1 MSDIFNK
8 PSDLLKAYREGFM
21 GSWCDPKDTDKLL
34 GELPHPLFG
43 AAAYNLY
50 GSGKGKLSLPFK
62 NLLTFDPNFGP
73 SEKQVQG
80 DCFHEDSIVISKY
93 CKAIKD
99 VEIGD
104 KVYDSNGKITTV
116 ISKQVKLS
124 HNQLVTIHT
133 LGSVPLSVTSDHKVL
148 IGRKETGDS
157 GNVATKTLVKHW
169 VAAQDVRVG
178 DYVIT
183 PTSLE
188 ICESVPDNKFTAAHD
203 FGWFLGYFLGDGWC
217 NATNLEITFA
227 EHQEKLYERCF
238 SFLKIVGLNPR
249 KEYYSG
255 KTKTTTAFRLRCSSR
270 ELSTFLRSVC
280 YDNSKN
286 KVFPNW
292 AIGNLDVIS
301 GLIDSD
307 GFTTSNAE
315 GYMFNSSS
323 KSLAYGVY
331 YSYLANG
338 FLPTINK
345 FHRSKKGAY
354 ANGKQSYRV
363 TNILH
368 KKKNYSIKQ
377 DNQLF
382 IRVRKIEI
390 KEGPHT
396 VYDIGV
402 ACKEHAFLANGCVA
416 HNCVS
421 HSTRNAVDVTRSCE
435 IVNGDREEFI
445 ARGAVEAI
453 YGSRGHGGEGMSC
466 SVAARFVNKVG
477 GLLIRK
483 AYGDIDLST
492 YSGIGGKWGRTG
504 IPQELINEAKKNP
517 VKTISLISTIEQAR
531 DAIANGYGISVC
543 SMSGFSSR
551 RDKHGIA
558 SRSGSWAHAMAWVGM
573 DDTHEIYKETLFLVQ
588 NSWGIWNNGPKRH
601 DQPDGSFWI
610 REKDAAEMLSGN
622 GSWVFSDVDG
632 FPPRKVN
639 WTINTVF

>member
-1 MSDIFNK
+1 MFK
-8 PSDLLKAYREGFM
+8 TPRDLLKAYKDGFA
-21 GSWCDPKDTDKLL
+21 GAYCDPKSLDTLL
-34 GELPHPLFG
+34 GKLPHPLFG
-43 AAAYNLY
+43 AAAYDLY

-62 NLLTFDPNFGP
+62 SLLKFDPDFGP
-73 SEKQVQG
+73 LERQVQG

-104 KVYDSNGKITTV
+104 KVYDSNGQITTV
-116 ISKQVKLS
+116 ISKQAKLS
-124 HNQLVTIHT
+124 HNQLITIHT

-148 IGRKETGDS
+148 IGRKETDGD
-157 GNVATKTLVKHW
+157 GNIATKTLVKHW
-169 VAAQDVRVG
+169 VAAQDVRAG

-188 ICESVPDNKFTAAHD
+188 ICENIPDNKFTAAHD

-217 NATNLEITFA
+217 NLTNLEITFA

-238 SFLKIVGLNPR
+238 SFLKSVGLNPR
-249 KEYYSG
+249 KERYSG
-255 KTKTTTAFRLRCSSR
+255 KVKTTTAFRLRCSSR

-280 YDNSKN
+280 YDDSKN

-292 AIGNLDVIS
+292 AIGKLNVIS
-301 GLIDSD
+301 GLVDSD
-307 GFTTSNAE
+307 GFSMSTTE
-315 GYMFNSSS
+315 GHTFDSSS

-345 FHRSKKGAY
+345 FYRSKKGTY

-377 DNQLF
+377 DNELF

-390 KEGPHT
+390 KEGPHI

-421 HSTRNAVDVTRSCE
+421 HATRNAVDITRSCE
-435 IVNGDREEFI
+435 IINGDKEDFV
-445 ARGAVEAI
+445 ARGATEGI
-453 YGSRGHGGEGMSC
+453 YGSRGHGGEGMTC
-466 SVAARFVNKVG
+466 SGAAEFVHMNG
-477 GLLIRK
+477 GILLRK
-483 AYGDIDLST
+483 KYGEYDLSQ
-492 YSGIGGKWGRTG
+492 YSAIGGKWGRTG
-504 IPQELINEAKKNP
+504 VPSDLIKEAHKHT
-517 VKTISLISTIEQAR
+517 VKTISLINTVEQAR
-531 DAIANGYGISVC
+531 DALANCYAISVC
-543 SMSGFSSR
+543 SNSGFSSR

-558 SRSGSWAHAMAWVGM
+558 SRSGNWGHAMAWVAM
-573 DDTHEIYKETLFLVQ
+573 DDTHEIYNETLFLVQ
-588 NSWGIWNNGPKRH
+588 NSWGVWNGGAKRH

-610 REKDAAEMLSGN
+610 RESDAAEMLSYN
-622 GSWVFSDVDG
+622 GSWVFSDVEG
-632 FPPRKVN
+632 FPPRKVS
-639 WTINTVF
+639 WTLNQVF

>member
-1 MSDIFNK
+1 MFK
-8 PSDLLKAYREGFM
+8 TPSELLKAYKDGFN
-21 GSWCDPKDTDKLL
+21 GSWCDPEDVAKLL

-43 AAAYNLY
+43 ACAYNLS
-50 GSGKGKLSLPFK
+50 GSGEGKLALLFK
-62 NLLTFDPNFGP
+62 AIMKYDPDFGR
-73 SEKQVQG
+73 SERQVQG

-104 KVYDSNGKITTV
+104 TVYDSNGKITTV
-116 ISKQVKLS
+116 ISKQAKLS
-124 HNQLVTIHT
+124 HNQLITIHT

-148 IGRKETGDS
+148 IGRKETGGN

-169 VAAQDVRVG
+169 VVAQDVRVG

-188 ICESVPDNKFTAAHD
+188 IYENLPDNKFTYAYD

-217 NATNLEITFA
+217 NLTNLEITFA

-238 SFLKIVGLNPR
+238 SFLKSVGLNPR
-249 KEYYSG
+249 KEHYSG
-255 KTKTTTAFRLRCSSR
+255 KVKKTTAFRLRCSSR

-280 YDNSKN
+280 YDDSKN

-307 GFTTSNAE
+307 GFPMSNAE

-331 YSYLANG
+331 YSYLAKG

-363 TNILH
+363 TNIPN

-377 DNQLF
+377 DNELF
-382 IRVRKIEI
+382 IRVSKIEV

-421 HSTRNAVDVTRSCE
+421 HATRNAVDITRCCE
-435 IVNGDREEFI
+435 IIGGEREEFV
-445 ARGAVEAI
+445 AKGATEAI
-453 YGSRGHGGEGMSC
+453 YGSRGFGGEGMSC
-466 SVAARFVNKVG
+466 SAAARFVNKAG
-477 GLLIRK
+477 GILLRK
-483 AYGDIDLST
+483 KYGEIDLSE
-492 YSGIGGKWGRTG
+492 YSAIGGKWGSRG
-504 IPQELINEAKKNP
+504 VPEELVAEAKKHQ
-517 VKTISLISTIEQAR
+517 VKTISLVNTIPQAR
-531 DAIANGYGISVC
+531 DALANGYSISVC
-543 SMSGFSSR
+543 SNSGFSSR
-551 RDKHGIA
+551 RDKDGIA
-558 SRSGSWAHAMAWVGM
+558 KRSGNWGHAMAWVGM
-573 DDTHEIYKETLFLVQ
+573 DDTREIHKETLFLVQ
-588 NSWGIWNNGPKRH
+588 NSWGVWNGGDKRH

-610 REKDAAEMLSGN
+610 RQSDAEEMLAAN

-632 FPPRKVN
+632 FPARKIT
-639 WTINTVF
+639 WTINEVF

>member
-1 MSDIFNK
+1 MMFK
-8 PSDLLKAYREGFM
+8 TPKDLLKAYKDGFV
-21 GSWCDPKDTDKLL
+21 GSYCDPKELDKLL

-43 AAAYNLY
+43 VAAHDLY
-50 GSGKGKLSLPFK
+50 GTGKGKLSLPFK
-62 NLLTFDPNFGP
+62 SLLKFDPSFGP
-73 SEKQVQG
+73 SERQVQG

-104 KVYDSNGKITTV
+104 TVYDSNGKTTTV
-116 ISKQVKLS
+116 ISKQAKLS
-124 HNQLVTIHT
+124 HNQLITIHT

-148 IGRKETGDS
+148 IGRKETGGDS
-157 GNVATKTLVKHW
+157 NIATKTLVKHW

-178 DYVIT
+178 DYVVT

-188 ICESVPDNKFTAAHD
+188 ICENVPDNKFATAYD
-203 FGWFLGYFLGDGWC
+203 FAWFLGYFLGDGWC
-217 NATNLEITFA
+217 NLTNLEITFA

-238 SFLKIVGLNPR
+238 SFLNSVGLNPR

-255 KTKTTTAFRLRCSSR
+255 KAKTTTAFRLRCSSR
-270 ELSTFLRSVC
+270 ELSTFLRSIC
-280 YDNSKN
+280 YDDSKN

-307 GFTTSNAE
+307 GFPTSKTE

-377 DNQLF
+377 DNELF
-382 IRVRKIEI
+382 IRVRKIEV

-421 HSTRNAVDVTRSCE
+421 HATRNSVDITRSCE
-435 IVNGDREEFI
+435 IINGQREEFV
-445 ARGAVEAI
+445 ARGATEGI
-453 YGSRGHGGEGMSC
+453 YGSRGHGGEGMTC
-466 SVAARFVNKVG
+466 GGAAKFVHQNG
-477 GLLIRK
+477 GILLRQK
-483 AYGDIDLST
+483 YGDYDLSE
-492 YSGIGGKWGRTG
+492 YSAIGGRWGRTG
-504 IPQELINEAKKNP
+504 VPDELVKVAKKHQ
-517 VKTISLISTIEQAR
+517 VKTISLINTIDQAR
-531 DAIANGYGISVC
+531 DAIANGYSISVC
-543 SMSGFSSR
+543 SNSGFSSR
-551 RDKHGIA
+551 RDKNGIA
-558 SRSGSWAHAMAWVGM
+558 ARSGSWGHAMAWIGM
-573 DDTHEIYKETLFLVQ
+573 DDTHEIFNETLFLVQ
-588 NSWGIWNNGPKRH
+588 NSWGVWNNGEKRL

-610 REKDAAEMLSGN
+610 RERDAAEMLAQN

-632 FPPRKVN
+632 FPPRKVV
-639 WTINTVF
+639 WTLKDQF

>member
-1 MSDIFNK
+1 MMFK
-8 PSDLLKAYREGFM
+8 TPKDLLKAYKDGFV
-21 GSWCDPKDTDKLL
+21 GSYCDPKELDKLL

-43 AAAYNLY
+43 VAAHDLY
-50 GSGKGKLSLPFK
+50 GTGKGKLSLPFK
-62 NLLTFDPNFGP
+62 SLLKFDPSFGP
-73 SEKQVQG
+73 SERQVQG

-104 KVYDSNGKITTV
+104 TVYDSNGKTTTV
-116 ISKQVKLS
+116 ISKQAKLS
-124 HNQLVTIHT
+124 HNQLITIHT

-148 IGRKETGDS
+148 IGRKETGGDS
-157 GNVATKTLVKHW
+157 NIATKTLVKHW

-178 DYVIT
+178 DYVVT

-188 ICESVPDNKFTAAHD
+188 ICENVPDNKFATAYD
-203 FGWFLGYFLGDGWC
+203 FAWFLGYFLGDGWC
-217 NATNLEITFA
+217 NLTNLEITFA

-238 SFLKIVGLNPR
+238 SFLNSVGLNPR

-255 KTKTTTAFRLRCSSR
+255 KAKTTTAFRLRCSSR
-270 ELSTFLRSVC
+270 ELSTFLRSIC
-280 YDNSKN
+280 YDDSKN

-307 GFTTSNAE
+307 GFPTSKTE

-377 DNQLF
+377 DNELF
-382 IRVRKIEI
+382 IRVRKIEV

-421 HSTRNAVDVTRSCE
+421 HATRNSVDITRSCE
-435 IVNGDREEFI
+435 IINGQREEFV
-445 ARGAVEAI
+445 ARGATEGI
-453 YGSRGHGGEGMSC
+453 YGSRGHGGEGMTC
-466 SVAARFVNKVG
+466 GGAAKFVHQNG
-477 GLLIRK
+477 GILLRQK
-483 AYGDIDLST
+483 YGDYDLSE
-492 YSGIGGKWGRTG
+492 YSAIGGKWGRTG
-504 IPQELINEAKKNP
+504 VPEELVKVAKKHQ
-517 VKTISLISTIEQAR
+517 VKTISLINTIDQAR
-531 DAIANGYGISVC
+531 DAIANGYSISVC
-543 SMSGFSSR
+543 SNSGFSSR
-551 RDKHGIA
+551 RDKNGIA
-558 SRSGSWAHAMAWVGM
+558 ARSGSWGHAMAWIGM
-573 DDTHEIYKETLFLVQ
+573 DDTHEIFNETLFLVQ
-588 NSWGIWNNGPKRH
+588 NSWGVWNNGEKRL

-610 REKDAAEMLSGN
+610 RERDAAEMLAQN

-632 FPPRKVN
+632 FPPRKVV
-639 WTINTVF
+639 WTLKDQF

>member
-1 MSDIFNK
+1 MK
-8 PSDLLKAYREGFM
+8 TPHDLLKAYRNGLV
-21 GSWCDPKDTDKLL
+21 GAWCDPEDVAKLL
-34 GELPHPLFG
+34 GELPNPLFG
-43 AAAYNLY
+43 VAAHQLT

-62 NLLTFDPNFGP
+62 NILSLDPDFGR
-73 SEKQVQG
+73 SEAQVQG

-104 KVYDSNGKITTV
+104 KVYNSNGQITTV
-116 ISKQVKLS
+116 ISKQAKLS
-124 HNQLVTIHT
+124 HNQLITIHT
-133 LGSVPLSVTSDHKVL
+133 LGSVPLSVTADHKVL
-148 IGRKETGDS
+148 IGRKEIDGD
-157 GNVATKTLVKHW
+157 GNIATKTLVKHW
-169 VAAQDVRVG
+169 VAAQDIRAG

-188 ICESVPDNKFTAAHD
+188 ICENIPDNKFTASYD

-217 NATNLEITFA
+217 NLTNLEITFA

-238 SFLKIVGLNPR
+238 SFLKSVGLNPR
-249 KEYYSG
+249 KEHYSG
-255 KTKTTTAFRLRCSSR
+255 KVKTTTAFRLRCSSR

-280 YDNSKN
+280 YDDSKN

-307 GFTTSNAE
+307 GFSMSTTE
-315 GYMFNSSS
+315 GHTFDSSS

-345 FHRSKKGAY
+345 FHRSKKGTY

-363 TNILH
+363 INILH

-377 DNQLF
+377 DNELF
-382 IRVRKIEI
+382 IRVCKIEI
-390 KEGPHT
+390 KEGPHI

-421 HSTRNAVDVTRSCE
+421 HATRNAVDITRCCE
-435 IVNGDREEFI
+435 IINGENHEAFVTK
-445 ARGAVEAI
+445 GATEGI

-466 SVAARFVNKVG
+466 SAAARFVHQAG
-477 GLLIRK
+477 GILLRQK
-483 AYGDIDLST
+483 YEDVDLST
-492 YSGIGGKWGRTG
+492 YSNIGGKWGRSG
-504 IPQELINEAKKNP
+504 VPQNITAEANKHK
-517 VKTISLISTIEQAR
+517 VATISLINTVEQAR
-531 DAIANGYGISVC
+531 DALANCYAISVC
-543 SMSGFSSR
+543 SDAGFSSV
-551 RDKHGIA
+551 RDTNGIA
-558 SRSGSWAHAMAWVGM
+558 KRTTRWSHAMAWIGM
-573 DDTHEIYKETLFLVQ
+573 DDTREIYNETLFLVQ
-588 NSWGIWNNGPKRH
+588 NSWGIWNSGKKRH

-610 REKDAAEMLSGN
+610 RETDAQEMLSSN

-632 FPPRKVN
+632 FPARKVQ
-639 WTINTVF
+639 WTIGEIF

>member
-1 MSDIFNK
+1 MFK
-8 PSDLLKAYREGFM
+8 TPKDLLKAYKDGFV
-21 GSWCDPKDTDKLL
+21 GSYCDHKELDKLL

-43 AAAYNLY
+43 VAAHDLY
-50 GSGKGKLSLPFK
+50 GSGKGKVSLPFK
-62 NLLTFDPNFGP
+62 SLLKFDPSFGP
-73 SEKQVQG
+73 SERQVQG

-104 KVYDSNGKITTV
+104 TVYDSNGKTTTV
-116 ISKQVKLS
+116 ISKQAKLS
-124 HNQLVTIHT
+124 HNQLITIHT

-148 IGRKETGDS
+148 IGRKETGGDS
-157 GNVATKTLVKHW
+157 NIATKTLVKHW
-169 VAAQDVRVG
+169 VAAQDVRIG

-188 ICESVPDNKFTAAHD
+188 ICENVPDNKFATAYD
-203 FGWFLGYFLGDGWC
+203 FSWFLGYFLGDGWC
-217 NATNLEITFA
+217 NLTNLEITFA

-238 SFLKIVGLNPR
+238 SFLKSVGLNPR

-270 ELSTFLRSVC
+270 ELSTFLRSIC
-280 YDNSKN
+280 YDDSKN
-286 KVFPNW
+286 KIFPNW

-307 GFTTSNAE
+307 GFPTSKTE

-345 FHRSKKGAY
+345 FHRSKNGAY

-363 TNILH
+363 INILH

-377 DNQLF
+377 DNELF
-382 IRVRKIEI
+382 IRVRKIEV

-402 ACKEHAFLANGCVA
+402 ACKEHAFLANGCIA

-421 HSTRNAVDVTRSCE
+421 HATRNSVDVTRSCE
-435 IVNGDREEFI
+435 IINGQREEFV
-445 ARGAVEAI
+445 ARGATEGI
-453 YGSRGHGGEGMSC
+453 YGSRGHGGEGMTC
-466 SVAARFVNKVG
+466 AGAARFVHENG
-477 GLLIRK
+477 GILLRQK
-483 AYGDIDLST
+483 YGDYDLSE
-492 YSGIGGKWGRTG
+492 YSAIGGKWGRTG
-504 IPQELINEAKKNP
+504 VPEELVKVAKKHQ
-517 VKTISLISTIEQAR
+517 VKTISLINTIDQAR
-531 DAIANGYGISVC
+531 DAIANGYSISVC
-543 SMSGFSSR
+543 SNSGFSSR
-551 RDKHGIA
+551 RDKNGIA
-558 SRSGSWAHAMAWVGM
+558 ARSGSWGHAMAWIGM
-573 DDTHEIYKETLFLVQ
+573 DDTHEIYNETLFLVQ
-588 NSWGIWNNGPKRH
+588 NSWGVWNNGEKRL

-610 REKDAAEMLSGN
+610 RERDAAEMLAQN

-632 FPPRKVN
+632 FPPRKVI
-639 WTINTVF
+639 WTLKDQF